1 MTWAARWA
9 TAAAILAAA
18 PDVASAGAFTL
29 EKGETKL
36 FATAYVTS
44 GDHYF
49 DGRGRLRARDRLK
62 KQELQLYVEHGLADG
77 LTVFGAGALQRI
89 TVSGEERAQRSG
101 LGRTELGARLRLA
114 EPGAWIVSAQGGVVI
129 AGAKRQEGLA
139 AIGETDDQVD
149 MRLLVA
155 RSFDAFA
162 RPAFLDVQAGYRT
175 RSGDPA
181 NEIRVDATLGVRP
194 APRWLLLAQSFN
206 VFGQGRW
213 DGPYALKQR
222 THKVQAAALLD
233 LTSTVTIYA
242 AVFATPAARDALD
255 ERGAQLGIGY
265 RF

>member
-1 MTWAARWA
+1 M
-9 TAAAILAAA
+9 LAAT
-18 PDVASAGAFTL
+18 PDVAGAGAFTL
-29 EKGETKL
+29 EKSETKV

-49 DGRGRLRARDRLK
+49 DGRGRLKARDRLK
-62 KQELQLYVEHGLADG
+62 KQDLQLYIEHGLADG
-77 LTVFGAGALQRI
+77 LTVFGAGALERI
-89 TVSGEERAQRSG
+89 TVSGDERSQRSG
-101 LGRTELGARLRLA
+101 LGRTELGVRVRLA

-129 AGAKRQEGLA
+129 AGAKRSEGPA
-139 AIGETDDQVD
+139 AVGETDDQVD
-149 MRLLVA
+149 LRLLVA

-181 NEIRVDATLGVRP
+181 DEVRVDATLGVRP
-194 APRWLLLAQSFN
+194 AARWLLLAQSFN

-213 DGPYALKQR
+213 GGPYALKQR

-233 LTSTVTIYA
+233 LTSTMTIYA

>member
-1 MTWAARWA
+1 MRWA
-9 TAAAILAAA
+9 TAAAVLAATQGA
-18 PDVASAGAFTL
+18 ACAGAFTL

-49 DGRGRLRARDRLK
+49 DGRGRLKARDRLR
-62 KQELQLYVEHGLADG
+62 KQDFQLYAEHGLADG
-77 LTVFGAGALQRI
+77 LTVFGAGALERI
-89 TVSGEERAQRSG
+89 TVSGAERSQRRG
-101 LGRTELGARLRLA
+101 LGRTELGARVRLA

-129 AGAKRQEGLA
+129 AGAKRSEGLA

-162 RPAFLDVQAGYRT
+162 RPAFVDVQVGYRT

-181 NEIRVDATLGVRP
+181 NEVRVDVTLGVRP

-222 THKVQAAALLD
+222 IHKVQAAALLE
-233 LTSTVTIYA
+233 LTAALTIYA
-242 AVFATPAARDALD
+242 AVFATPSARDALD
-255 ERGAQLGIGY
+255 ERGAQIGIGY